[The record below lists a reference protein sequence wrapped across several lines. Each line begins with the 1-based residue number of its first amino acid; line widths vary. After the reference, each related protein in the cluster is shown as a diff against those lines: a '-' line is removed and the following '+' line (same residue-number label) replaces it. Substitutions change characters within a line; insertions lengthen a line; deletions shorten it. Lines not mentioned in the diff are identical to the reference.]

1 MTGRIITHNR
11 IVITIRKEVKTTDG
25 FGIEIFDR
33 VCVNESAYLGIV
45 VTSFE
50 VIQTGFGIVIVASVS
65 EGVYVGNRVCAV
77 AARKYCTFTPSIIR
91 IRSNECAGSIV
102 DRNYVAFIIMITINN
117 AVVNNLKSS
126 IVQCLYIIYKYI
138 HF

>member
-1 MTGRIITHNR
+1 MSGRVITHNR
-11 IVITIRKEVKTTDG
+11 IVIAVRKEVETADG
-25 FGIEIFDR
+25 FGSEIFDS
-33 VCVNESAYLGIV
+33 VCAYESAYLGIV

-50 VIQTGFGIVIVASVS
+50 VIQTGFGIVIVASVA

-77 AARKYCTFTPSIIR
+77 AARKYCTFTPSIIC
-91 IRSNECAGSIV
+91 IRSNECAVSIV
-102 DRNYVAFIIMITINN
+102 NCNYVAFIIMITINN